1 MDIWPSL
8 EKLQTKIN
16 GELRNA
22 GSPFYV
28 RIDDYSFI
36 TRAFEYKLGRRDL
49 LSNEGN
55 GKAKAT
61 KVILKHFAVWK
72 KERLP
77 HLTSSYSF

>member
-1 MDIWPSL
+1 LDIWVSL

-28 RIDDYSFI
+28 RIDDYSFN
-36 TRAFEYKLGRRDL
+36 TRDFEYKLGRRDS

-55 GKAKAT
+55 GKAKAM
-61 KVILKHFAVWK
+61 KIILKYLAIWK
-72 KERLP
+72 KGRLP
-77 HLTSSYSF
+77 NIAL

>member
-16 GELRNA
+16 GELRNV

-49 LSNEGN
+49 LSN
-55 GKAKAT
+55 
-61 KVILKHFAVWK
+61 
-72 KERLP
+72 KEMERQKQRK
-77 HLTSSYSF
+77 

>member
-1 MDIWPSL
+1 MDIWLSL
-8 EKLQTKIN
+8 ERLQTNIN

-49 LSNEGN
+49 LSKKGN

-61 KVILKHFAVWK
+61 KIILKHFTVWR

-77 HLTSSYSF
+77 HLASSYL